1 MVTRNLA
8 AATAVALVLASCGGS
23 GSPTS
28 ATQNTDTSQGTN
40 TSLPATSTVNGPSS
54 PSGASA
60 NTLVGS
66 NGDLSKYLGTWKS
79 GCEIR
84 GGSSATSAP
93 TSTSGAPTS
102 TTSGSASSV
111 VYYYGVTSVEFL
123 SVSGNTLAGQ
133 STVQSY
139 EDSACTKP
147 MSNPRD
153 GTVAI
158 TLTYLGNT
166 ALAPN
171 ATYSGSADNVSI
183 SVAGETSPSTG
194 YMAFGPGYGKLYTN
208 QSTTFDN
215 DSFVFTKQ

>member
-1 MVTRNLA
+1 MRNVAATTAVVWVLA
-8 AATAVALVLASCGGS
+8 ACGG
-23 GSPTS
+23 GGTNSPAST
-28 ATQNTDTSQGTN
+28 TQNTNTSQSTN
-40 TSLPATSTVNGPSS
+40 TSLPATSTVNGTSS
-54 PSGASA
+54 PSGTAA

-66 NGDLSKYLGTWKS
+66 NGDLGKYVGTWKS
-79 GCEIR
+79 GCEVR
-84 GGSSATSAP
+84 GSSAAAASTSASD
-93 TSTSGAPTS
+93 STTS
-102 TTSGSASSV
+102 TTSGNASSV
-111 VYYYGVTSVEFL
+111 IYYYGITSIDFL

-139 EDSACTKP
+139 EDSACAKP
-147 MSNPRD
+147 MSNPND

-158 TLTYLGNT
+158 TLAYQGNT
-166 ALAPN
+166 TLAPN

-194 YMAFGPGYGKLYTN
+194 YMAFDPGYGKLYTN

>member
-1 MVTRNLA
+1 MVTRNLTA
-8 AATAVALVLASCGGS
+8 AIAVALVLASCGGA

-28 ATQNTDTSQGTN
+28 ATQNTNQSTN

-66 NGDLSKYLGTWKS
+66 NGDLSKYLGAWKS

-84 GGSSATSAP
+84 GGSSATSASASASDA
-93 TSTSGAPTS
+93 TTS
-102 TTSGSASSV
+102 TTSGNASSV
-111 VYYYGVTSVEFL
+111 VYYYGITSINFL

-133 STVQSY
+133 STDQSY

-171 ATYSGSADNVSI
+171 ATYSGGADNVSI